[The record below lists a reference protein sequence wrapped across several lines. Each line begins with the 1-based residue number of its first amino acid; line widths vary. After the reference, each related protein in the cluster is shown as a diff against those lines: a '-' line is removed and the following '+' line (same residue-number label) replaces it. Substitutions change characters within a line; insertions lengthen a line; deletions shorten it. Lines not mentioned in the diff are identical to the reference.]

1 MMPRRLPAKPLAPK
15 AAAQRITGQGIW
27 DARRAKDK
35 ERMFRAAASTAA
47 STVARERVQ
56 SADTPTGQPP
66 TPWRAAFKLAKDK
79 QAGLTYLKQFD
90 AASAEAPKGAISYCA
105 TPEAA
110 EKVLRAYRPAGG
122 AN

>member
-1 MMPRRLPAKPLAPK
+1 MMPRRLPAKPPAPK
-15 AAAQRITGQGIW
+15 AAAQRITGGGIW

-35 ERMFRAAASTAA
+35 ERLFIASAKM
-47 STVARERVQ
+47 VARAHVQ

-66 TPWRAAFKLAKDK
+66 TPWRAAFKLAKNKD
-79 QAGLTYLKQFD
+79 AGITFLSQFN
-90 AASAEAPKGAISYCA
+90 AASVEAPKGVISYCA

-110 EKVLRAYRPAGG
+110 EKVLRAYRPVGG

>member
-27 DARRAKDK
+27 DARRAKD
-35 ERMFRAAASTAA
+35 
-47 STVARERVQ
+47 RERLFIASAKMVAHVQ

-66 TPWRAAFKLAKDK
+66 TPWRAAFELAKNK

-90 AASAEAPKGAISYCA
+90 MASVEAPKGVISYCA

-110 EKVLRAYRPAGG
+110 EKVLRAYRPVGG
-122 AN
+122 SN

>member
-1 MMPRRLPAKPLAPK
+1 MMPRRLPAKPPAPK
-15 AAAQRITGQGIW
+15 AAAQRITGASIW
-27 DARRAKDK
+27 AARREKDK
-35 ERMFRAAASTAA
+35 ERMFRAAAST
-47 STVARERVQ
+47 VARAHVQ

-79 QAGLTYLKQFD
+79 QAGLTYLNQFD
-90 AASAEAPKGAISYCA
+90 MASVEAPKGVISYCA

-110 EKVLRAYRPAGG
+110 EKVLRAYRPVGG

>member
-1 MMPRRLPAKPLAPK
+1 MMPRRLPAKPPVPK
-15 AAAQRITGQGIW
+15 AAAQRITGGGIW

-35 ERMFRAAASTAA
+35 ERMFRAAAST
-47 STVARERVQ
+47 VARARVQ

-66 TPWRAAFKLAKDK
+66 TPWRAAFTLAKDK

-110 EKVLRAYRPAGG
+110 EKVLRAYRPVGG
-122 AN
+122 SN

>member
-15 AAAQRITGQGIW
+15 AATQRITGEGIW
-27 DARRAKDK
+27 DARRAKDR
-35 ERMFRAAASTAA
+35 ERLFIASAKM
-47 STVARERVQ
+47 VARAQVQ

-90 AASAEAPKGAISYCA
+90 MASVEAPKGVISYCQ

-110 EKVLRAYRPAGG
+110 EKVLRAYRPVGG
-122 AN
+122 SN